1 MRRIRQQ
8 TQLPRNPTLIRILGL
23 FLVAVLVLT
32 AAPTWAQETGEE
44 AVETEDQAAAG
55 EEAAAEDTEGIFGD
69 VIIVTSRK
77 REENVQE
84 VPVAVTVVTGES
96 LEDQAAGD
104 IAEIQAQVPNL
115 SIYPGRGQSTT
126 LTAFMRGVGQADP
139 LWGVDPGVGLYLD
152 DVYIARPQG
161 ALLDVFDLER
171 IEVLRGPQGTLY
183 GKNTIGGAIKYVSK
197 ELTDTPSGSISLAA
211 GNYGTQDV
219 KLSISGPLIEGKLR
233 GKLAFASLQHEGY
246 GTNLFTGRD
255 LSDKDTTAL
264 RLALDWLPSENV
276 RVKFAFDRTE
286 DNAEPKGL
294 TRLAA
299 NPLCPFFLITCD
311 PLPNIFDAQ
320 GGIDPANGTD
330 SEGYSVV
337 IEWDIND
344 DWQFKSISAHRESD
358 TRNNIDFD
366 TTPAQIADTTTFY
379 YDDQDSQEFQFLYTG
394 GERLNGVFG
403 FYYFDGFA
411 GGNVPFVFI
420 NGSPFPFINPLF
432 GITDGDTNTES
443 LAVFG
448 DGSYLINDKLTF
460 NFGLRLTEEDK
471 NGRAYNTFYADE
483 GYTVLAAVAADY
495 NKTETFSSVSPK
507 LGLDYRFNDNMM
519 GYVTLSRGFKS
530 GGFNVR
536 AQEAAFPQS
545 AEPFKD
551 EELTVA
557 EVGFKSIL
565 ADGSLILNTAAFT
578 GDYTD
583 VQVST
588 FTSYDSNGDGTDDAF
603 FGDFLN
609 AGDATLSGL
618 EVEWDWKS
626 QSTTWLGLSG
636 NLSFLATDVGF
647 LDANADGLVD
657 TQVITNAPK
666 TTGALNF
673 NFNFPAWGGLISG
686 SFGYAYRHDSMLT
699 NEGNGVQPIMQD
711 GFGLFNAWIG
721 WLADGG
727 KWRFTINGKNLTDEE
742 YLTNGYNIP
751 ALGVL
756 TGSYGDPM
764 RVTATLGYKLF

>member
-1 MRRIRQQ
+1 MKRF
-8 TQLPRNPTLIRILGL
+8 LGL
-23 FLVAVLVLT
+23 ALVAILLLT
-32 AAPTWAQETGEE
+32 AAPVVAQDTDEE
-44 AVETEDQAAAG
+44 PAETEEQEATTE
-55 EEAAAEDTEGIFGD
+55 EEAAPVGPETFGD
-69 VIIVTSRK
+69 VVTVTARK

-84 VPVAVTVVTGES
+84 VPVAVTVVTGEI
-96 LEDQAAGD
+96 LEDQGAAD
-104 IAEIQAQVPNL
+104 ISEIQAQVPNL
-115 SIYPGRGQSTT
+115 SIYEGRGQSTT

-161 ALLDVFDLER
+161 ALLDVFDVER

-183 GKNTIGGAIKYVSK
+183 GKNTIGGAIKYVSR
-197 ELTDTPSGSISLAA
+197 ELTDTPRGNISFTG
-211 GNYGTQDV
+211 GNYGNQDV

-233 GKLAFASLQHEGY
+233 GKLAIASLQRDGY

-264 RLALDWLPSENV
+264 RLALDWLPSDNV
-276 RVKFAFDRTE
+276 KVKFAYDRTE

-299 NPLCPFFLITCD
+299 NGLCPFFLITCE
-311 PLPNIFDAQ
+311 PLPNLFDAE

-344 DWQFKSISAHRESD
+344 DWLFKSITAHRESD
-358 TRNNIDFD
+358 SRNNIDFD

-379 YDDQDSQEFQFLYTG
+379 FDEQDSQEFQFLYTG
-394 GERLNGVFG
+394 GERLNGVLG

-420 NGSPFPFINPLF
+420 NGSPFPFIVPFF
-432 GITDGDTNTES
+432 GITDGDTSTDS

-448 DGSYLINDKLTF
+448 DGSYAVNDKLTF

-471 NGRAYNTFYADE
+471 NGRAYNTFYLDE
-483 GYTVLAAVAADY
+483 AYTQLAAVAADF
-495 NKTETFSSVSPK
+495 NKTETFTSVSPK
-507 LGLDYRFNDNMM
+507 LGMDYKFSDNVM

-536 AQEAAFPQS
+536 ASETAFPDS
-545 AEPFKD
+545 ALPFDD
-551 EELTVA
+551 EVLTVA
-557 EVGFKSIL
+557 EVGVKSVL
-565 ADGSLILNTAAFT
+565 AGGSLIFNTAAFT

-588 FTSYDSNGDGTDDAF
+588 FTSYDSNGDGTEDAF
-603 FGDFLN
+603 FGNFLN

-626 QSTTWLGLSG
+626 QAVTWLGLSG

-647 LDANADGLVD
+647 LDEDNDGLLD

-666 TTGALNF
+666 TTGALNL
-673 NFNFPAWGGLISG
+673 NFNCPAWGGLISG
-686 SFGYAYRHDSMLT
+686 SIGYAYRHDSVLT
-699 NEGNGVQPIMQD
+699 NEGNGVNPIVQSS
-711 GFGLFNAWIG
+711 FGLLNAWIG
-721 WLADGG
+721 WLSDDG
-727 KWRFTINGKNLTDEE
+727 KWRFTINGKNLNDQA

-764 RVTATLGYKLF
+764 RVTASIGYKFF

>member
-1 MRRIRQQ
+1 
-8 TQLPRNPTLIRILGL
+8 
-23 FLVAVLVLT
+23 
-32 AAPTWAQETGEE
+32 
-44 AVETEDQAAAG
+44 
-55 EEAAAEDTEGIFGD
+55 
-69 VIIVTSRK
+69 
-77 REENVQE
+77 
-84 VPVAVTVVTGES
+84 
-96 LEDQAAGD
+96 
-104 IAEIQAQVPNL
+104 
-115 SIYPGRGQSTT
+115 
-126 LTAFMRGVGQADP
+126 
-139 LWGVDPGVGLYLD
+139 
-152 DVYIARPQG
+152 
-161 ALLDVFDLER
+161 
-171 IEVLRGPQGTLY
+171 
-183 GKNTIGGAIKYVSK
+183 
-197 ELTDTPSGSISLAA
+197 
-211 GNYGTQDV
+211 
-219 KLSISGPLIEGKLR
+219 
-233 GKLAFASLQHEGY
+233 
-246 GTNLFTGRD
+246 
-255 LSDKDTTAL
+255 
-264 RLALDWLPSENV
+264 
-276 RVKFAFDRTE
+276 
-286 DNAEPKGL
+286 
-294 TRLAA
+294 
-299 NPLCPFFLITCD
+299 
-311 PLPNIFDAQ
+311 
-320 GGIDPANGTD
+320 
-330 SEGYSVV
+330 
-337 IEWDIND
+337 
-344 DWQFKSISAHRESD
+344 
-358 TRNNIDFD
+358 
-366 TTPAQIADTTTFY
+366 
-379 YDDQDSQEFQFLYTG
+379 
-394 GERLNGVFG
+394 
-403 FYYFDGFA
+403 
-411 GGNVPFVFI
+411 
-420 NGSPFPFINPLF
+420 
-432 GITDGDTNTES
+432 
-443 LAVFG
+443 
-448 DGSYLINDKLTF
+448 
-460 NFGLRLTEEDK
+460 
-471 NGRAYNTFYADE
+471 
-483 GYTVLAAVAADY
+483 VLAAVAADY